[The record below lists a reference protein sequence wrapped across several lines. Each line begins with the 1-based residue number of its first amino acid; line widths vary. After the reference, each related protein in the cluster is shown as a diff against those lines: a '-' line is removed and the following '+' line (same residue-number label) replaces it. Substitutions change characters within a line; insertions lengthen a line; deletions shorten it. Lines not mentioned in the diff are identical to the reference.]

1 MSLSWGTAR
10 GGKDQGHGACAP
22 GGTDHCAVT
31 STNLAQAGNKLR
43 APKSL
48 DCDGEGPCHAKPC
61 HTKLCR
67 AVPCWPSTGTGE
79 EPKETTVPGSAGRC
93 SPGLGG
99 KISDLCVQ
107 SQEQEEGAEPAG
119 RVFKF
124 IGSRS
129 SRRGRG
135 KGAACLIIALIKQAR
150 SEQDPTLST
159 PQQGLCRSCQGQV
172 PPHPSIV
179 HLPPFQ
185 GDHPIPSH
193 PHLYAL
199 LQSLLPRGFPI
210 PTRQQGAPLGSPWTC
225 SPRARGLLGAQAGTG
240 SSRAVGKEGQ
250 GAARGCH

>member
-1 MSLSWGTAR
+1 MSLSRGTAR
-10 GGKDQGHGACAP
+10 GGKDQGHGVCAP
-22 GGTDHCAVT
+22 GGTDHRAVT
-31 STNLAQAGNKLR
+31 STNLAQAGNKLW

-48 DCDGEGPCHAKPC
+48 DCDGEGPRHAKPC

-67 AVPCWPSTGTGE
+67 AVPCWPSTDTGE

-99 KISDLCVQ
+99 KISDVCVQ

-119 RVFKF
+119 RVFKP

-129 SRRGRG
+129 SRQGRG

-179 HLPPFQ
+179 QLSPFQ
-185 GDHPIPSH
+185 SDHPIPSPSICSAPKFAPRRLPH
-193 PHLYAL
+193 PHQTARVTSGVTLDVQPPGTRAFGGAGRHWL
-199 LQSLLPRGFPI
+199 LAGCREG
-210 PTRQQGAPLGSPWTC
+210 
-225 SPRARGLLGAQAGTG
+225 RAG
-240 SSRAVGKEGQ
+240 
-250 GAARGCH
+250 